1 MADTF
6 YAYFKE
12 NMDGLGL
19 PCPESLFGT
28 VAATVTSATA
38 ILKVIDTFGRS
49 VTIADVI
56 GAGTKLEAL
65 GVIGACSAAYYVGAV
80 IGSLAIATQ
89 RKAMNGVSLADV
101 LEAATKNRLSRTWL
115 PTTMAK
121 WPALYQPNFPGR
133 KSYLIG
139 ASAR

>member
-6 YAYFKE
+6 YTYFKE

-19 PCPESLFGT
+19 PCPDTLFGT
-28 VAATVTSATA
+28 VAATVASATA

-65 GVIGACSAAYYVGAV
+65 GVIGACSAAFYVGAV
-80 IGSLAIATQ
+80 IGSLAIVTQ
-89 RKAMNGVSLADV
+89 RTVSGGVSLADV
-101 LEAATKNRLSRTWL
+101 LEAASKSRLSRPWL
-115 PTTMAK
+115 PTTLAK
-121 WPALYQPNFPGR
+121 WPALYQPKYPGR

-139 ASAR
+139 ASAP